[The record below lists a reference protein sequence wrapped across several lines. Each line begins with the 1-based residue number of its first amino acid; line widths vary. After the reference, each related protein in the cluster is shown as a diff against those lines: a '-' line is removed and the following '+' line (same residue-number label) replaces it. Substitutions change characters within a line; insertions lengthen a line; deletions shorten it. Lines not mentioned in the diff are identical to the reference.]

1 MEHIQSGPDVVSALA
16 LEIGQ
21 GKSGP
26 ITSRGYRKEPKTQ
39 TSADLS
45 SGNQAGHMAG

>member
-21 GKSGP
+21 GKRGP
-26 ITSRGYRKEPKTQ
+26 ITSRGYRTEQKTH
-39 TSADLS
+39 TSADRS
-45 SGNQAGHMAG
+45 SGNQAGHLAG